1 MDPFL
6 LVLIGIIVV
15 VGGIVGL
22 RLHAFVALFAAA
34 IVVSSLTPRENIER
48 AVLAQQRPAAEALA
62 RSQESLGAKLAN
74 KFGGTCT
81 SLGVLIA
88 MASVVGAGLLHSGGA
103 DRIVRS
109 ALKLFGE
116 KRSPV
121 VFASS
126 GLVLGVPVFFD
137 TVFLLLVPL
146 ARAMATRTGRNYLL
160 YVLAIAVGTTMTHSL
175 VPPTP
180 GPLFAATALKVDL
193 GTMIIGGLLL
203 STATASVGMCYAWWA
218 NRRWPTEVRAPSSSS
233 SAPVAEVAE
242 DRLPPLGLA
251 LFPIVLPVLLIS
263 GSTAADLFAAGAAFA
278 DVFTLDPETHR
289 LIDVFGH
296 PNIAL
301 AISAAISLVTVT
313 FYRIDRTLPVR
324 NIVQSALTDAGM
336 IILVTAAGGVF
347 GGVLQETAVGERIQ
361 GLATEYRLAVL
372 PLAFLVTALI
382 RTAQGSATVAMVTSV
397 GIVGAFADP
406 ATLGFHP
413 VYLALVIGCA
423 SKLVPW
429 MNDSG
434 FWVVSKTA
442 GLTERETLRTM
453 SVMFSLMG
461 IVGSVLVM
469 IAARLFPL
477 V

>member
-6 LVLIGIIVV
+6 LLLIGIVV
-15 VGGIVGL
+15 VIGGIVFL
-22 RLHAFVALFAAA
+22 KLHAFVALFAAA
-34 IVVSSLTPRENIER
+34 IVVSTLTPRATIEQ
-48 AVLAQQRPAAEALA
+48 AVLAQKRPAAEAKA
-62 RSQESLGAKLAN
+62 RAEEHLGAKLAN

-88 MASVVGAGLLHSGGA
+88 MASIVGVCLLHSGGA

-109 ALKLFGE
+109 TLGLFGE
-116 KRSPV
+116 KRSPL
-121 VFASS
+121 VFATS

-137 TVFLLLVPL
+137 TVFLLLIPL
-146 ARAMATRTGRNYLL
+146 ARAMATRTGKNYLL

-180 GPLFAATALKVDL
+180 GPLFAANALKVDI
-193 GTMIIGGLLL
+193 GTMMIAGLIL
-203 STATASVGMCYAWWA
+203 SAFAATFGLAYAFWA
-218 NRRWPTEVRAPSSSS
+218 NRRWPIAVRAPSDQVA
-233 SAPVAEVAE
+233 APVRERPE
-242 DRLPPLGLA
+242 HELPPLWLA
-251 LFPIVLPVLLIS
+251 LAPIVLPVILIS
-263 GSTAADLFAAGAAFA
+263 GSTIADL
-278 DVFTLDPETHR
+278 VKLPPELDR
-289 LIDVFGH
+289 IVDALGH

-301 AISAAISLVTVT
+301 AIAAAIALLTVATRPGSDPKVVKDTVQASL
-313 FYRIDRTLPVR
+313 
-324 NIVQSALTDAGM
+324 ADAGM
-336 IILVTAAGGVF
+336 IILITAAGGVF
-347 GGVLQETAVGERIQ
+347 GGVLQETGVGERIQ
-361 GLATEYRLAVL
+361 GLAREYRIGVL

-397 GIVGAFADP
+397 GIVGAFASP
-406 ATLGFHP
+406 ETLGCHP
-413 VYLALVIGCA
+413 VYLALTIGCA

-434 FWVVSKTA
+434 FWVVSKTS

-461 IVGSVLVM
+461 VAGFLAVLV
-469 IAARLFPL
+469 AASVFPM

>member
-6 LVLIGIIVV
+6 LLLIGVLVV
-15 VGGIVGL
+15 IAGIVWL

-34 IVVSSLTPRENIER
+34 IVVAALTPRENIER
-48 AVLAQQRPAAEALA
+48 AVLAQNRPAAEATA
-62 RSQESLGAKLAN
+62 RADEPLGSKLAA
-74 KFGGTCT
+74 KFGSTCT

-88 MASVVGAGLLHSGGA
+88 MASIVGAGLLHSGGA

-109 ALKLFGE
+109 TLRLFGE
-116 KRSPV
+116 KRSPL
-121 VFASS
+121 VFATS

-137 TVFLLLVPL
+137 TVFLLLIPL
-146 ARAMATRTGRNYLL
+146 ARAMATRTRRNYLL
-160 YVLAIAVGTTMTHSL
+160 YVLAIAVGTTMSHSL

-180 GPLFAATALKVDL
+180 GPLFAAHALNVDIGVMIVAGLAVSSVTACF
-193 GTMIIGGLLL
+193 GL
-203 STATASVGMCYAWWA
+203 AYAWWA
-218 NRRWPTEVRAPSSSS
+218 NRRWPTEVRAPSDA
-233 SAPVAEVAE
+233 SAAPAAELPDAS
-242 DRLPPLGLA
+242 LPPLWLA
-251 LFPIVLPVLLIS
+251 ILPIVLPVLLIS
-263 GSTAADLFAAGAAFA
+263 GSTFA
-278 DVFTLDPETHR
+278 DIVSLPARAHR
-289 LIDVFGH
+289 LLDVFGH

-301 AISAAISLVTVT
+301 ALSAAIALVLVARHRVDKT
-313 FYRIDRTLPVR
+313 RPVR
-324 NIVQSALTDAGM
+324 TIIQGALADAGT

-347 GGVLQETAVGERIQ
+347 GGVLQETGVGERIQ
-361 GLATEYRLAVL
+361 GLAAQYRIGVL

-397 GIVGAFADP
+397 GIVGTLATP
-406 ATLGFHP
+406 ETLGFHP

-423 SKLVPW
+423 SKLIPW

-434 FWVVSKTA
+434 FWVVSRTA

-461 IVGSVLVM
+461 VVGSLLLMV
-469 IAARLFPL
+469 AAALFPL

>member
-6 LVLIGIIVV
+6 LLFIGVVIVI
-15 VGGIVGL
+15 GGIVFL
-22 RLHAFVALFAAA
+22 KLHAFVALFAAA
-34 IVVSSLTPRENIER
+34 IVVSALTPREAIER
-48 AVLAQQRPAAEALA
+48 AVLAQKRPAAEATA
-62 RSQESLGAKLAN
+62 RANEPLGAKIAN
-74 KFGGTCT
+74 KFGNACT

-88 MASVVGAGLLHSGGA
+88 MASIVGVCLLHSGGA

-109 ALKLFGE
+109 TLALFGE

-121 VFASS
+121 VFATS
-126 GLVLGVPVFFD
+126 GLMLGVPVFFD
-137 TVFLLLVPL
+137 TVFLLLIPL
-146 ARAMATRTGRNYLL
+146 ARAMASRTGRNYLL

-180 GPLFAATALKVDL
+180 GPLFAANALKVDL
-193 GTMIIGGLLL
+193 GTMIVAGLLL
-203 STATASVGMCYAWWA
+203 STLAASFGLAYAWWA
-218 NRRWPTEVRAPSSSS
+218 NRRWPTEVRNPSGE
-233 SAPVAEVAE
+233 AGTMDVTARPDHE
-242 DRLPPLGLA
+242 LPPLWLA
-251 LFPIVLPVLLIS
+251 LLPVVLPVVLIS
-263 GSTAADLFAAGAAFA
+263 GSTVADI
-278 DVFTLDPETHR
+278 VTLPPEVTR
-289 LIDVFGH
+289 MVDALGH

-301 AISAAISLVTVT
+301 AIAAAISLVTVWT
-313 FYRIDRTLPVR
+313 RPGSDRAAVKNT
-324 NIVQSALTDAGM
+324 VQAALADAGT
-336 IILVTAAGGVF
+336 IILITAAGGVF
-347 GGVLQETAVGERIQ
+347 GGVLQETGVGERIQ
-361 GLATEYRLAVL
+361 GLAREYHIGIL

-406 ATLGFHP
+406 AKLGFHP
-413 VYLALVIGCA
+413 VYLALTIGCA

-453 SVMFSLMG
+453 SIMFSLMG
-461 IVGSVLVM
+461 CIGFVLVL
-469 IAARLFPL
+469 IAAKLFPL

>member
-1 MDPFL
+1 MDPFVL
-6 LVLIGIIVV
+6 LFIGIVV
-15 VGGIVGL
+15 VIGGIVWL
-22 RLHAFVALFAAA
+22 RLHAFIALFAAA
-34 IVVSSLTPRENIER
+34 IIVASLTPKENIER
-48 AVLAQQRPAAEALA
+48 AVLAQNRPASEAAA
-62 RSQESLGAKLAN
+62 RANEPLGTKLAA
-74 KFGGTCT
+74 KFGHTCT

-88 MASVVGAGLLHSGGA
+88 MASLVGAGLLHSGGA

-109 ALKLFGE
+109 TLRLFGE
-116 KRSPV
+116 RRSPF
-121 VFASS
+121 VFATS

-137 TVFLLLVPL
+137 TVFLLLIPL
-146 ARAMATRTGRNYLL
+146 ARAMAARTGRNYLL

-180 GPLFAATALKVDL
+180 GPLFVANALKVDM
-193 GTMIIGGLLL
+193 GIMILAGLVV
-203 STATASVGMCYAWWA
+203 STLAASVGLVYAFWA
-218 NRRWPTEVRAPSSSS
+218 NRRWPTEPRAVAAAAAAPPS
-233 SAPVAEVAE
+233 ALPE
-242 DRLPPLGLA
+242 DQLPPVWLA
-251 LFPIVLPVLLIS
+251 LLPIILPVVLIS
-263 GSTAADLFAAGAAFA
+263 GSTVADLVTLPPAAGRVV
-278 DVFTLDPETHR
+278 DL
-289 LIDVFGH
+289 LGH

-301 AISAAISLVTVT
+301 ALSAAIALATVT
-313 FYRIDRTLPVR
+313 CYRPDKSQPVR
-324 NIVQSALTDAGM
+324 TIVQAALADAGT

-347 GGVLQETAVGERIQ
+347 GGILQETGVGERIRQ
-361 GLATEYRLAVL
+361 LATEYRIGIL

-397 GIVGAFADP
+397 GIVGAFASP
-406 ATLGFHP
+406 ETLGFHP

-453 SVMFSLMG
+453 SVMFSIMG
-461 IVGSVLVM
+461 VAGSLIVM
-469 IAARLFPL
+469 IAAAVFPL

>member
-6 LVLIGIIVV
+6 LLLIGVV
-15 VGGIVGL
+15 VVIGGIVWL
-22 RLHAFVALFAAA
+22 RLHAFVALFSAA
-34 IVVSSLTPRENIER
+34 IVVGALTPRENIER
-48 AVLAQQRPAAEALA
+48 SVLAQNRPAAEATA
-62 RSQESLGAKLAN
+62 RATESLGAKLAG
-74 KFGGTCT
+74 KFGNTCA

-88 MASVVGAGLLHSGGA
+88 MASIVGMCLLHSGGA

-109 ALKLFGE
+109 ALALFGE
-116 KRSPV
+116 KRSPF
-121 VFASS
+121 VFATS

-137 TVFLLLVPL
+137 TVFLLLIPL
-146 ARAMATRTGRNYLL
+146 ARAMGVRTGRNYLL

-180 GPLFAATALKVDL
+180 GPLFAANALKVDL
-193 GTMIIGGLLL
+193 GVMIIAGLLL
-203 STATASVGMCYAWWA
+203 STITASTGLAYAWWA
-218 NRRWPTEVRAPSSSS
+218 NRRWPTPVRNAAGDDSV
-233 SAPVAEVAE
+233 PVQTVERPE
-242 DRLPPLGLA
+242 HELPPLWLA
-251 LFPIVLPVLLIS
+251 AAPIVLPVLLIS
-263 GSTAADLFAAGAAFA
+263 SRTMAGIAQWP
-278 DVFTLDPETHR
+278 PEVLR
-289 LIDVFGH
+289 VVNAIGH

-301 AISAAISLVTVT
+301 AIAAAIALATLVL
-313 FYRIDRTLPVR
+313 RPGGDREKMRTTL
-324 NIVQSALTDAGM
+324 QAALADAGT
-336 IILVTAAGGVF
+336 IILITAAGGVF
-347 GGVLQETAVGERIQ
+347 GGILQETGIGGRIE
-361 GLATEYRLAVL
+361 GLAREYRIGVL
-372 PLAFLVTALI
+372 PLAFVVTALV

-397 GIVGAFADP
+397 GILGTFASP
-406 ATLGFHP
+406 QTLGFHP

-461 IVGSVLVM
+461 TVGFIVVLL
-469 IAARLFPL
+469 AAHFFPL